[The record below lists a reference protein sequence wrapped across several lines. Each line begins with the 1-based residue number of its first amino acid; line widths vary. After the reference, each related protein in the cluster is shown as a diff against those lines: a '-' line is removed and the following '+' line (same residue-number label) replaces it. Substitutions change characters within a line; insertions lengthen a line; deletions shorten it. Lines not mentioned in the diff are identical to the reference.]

1 MGTNGFGRFLKI
13 AQGSLEETKYH
24 LLLAK
29 DLEYIS
35 NETYSELSFLADDV
49 GKMLYG
55 LIKKL
60 KTQ

>member
-1 MGTNGFGRFLKI
+1 MGPGGFGRFLKI

-29 DLEYIS
+29 DLDYIPTE
-35 NETYSELSFLADDV
+35 NYSELSALADDI
-49 GKMLYG
+49 GKMIYG